1 MHMLLTIKANDAIV
15 NKDAIILS
23 LKIYSE

>member
-1 MHMLLTIKANDAIV
+1 MLHTIKTNDAIV
-15 NKDAIILS
+15 NEDAIILS